1 MRAAAL
7 ALLAALAAALSVPL
21 AAAPAAAQVRV
32 TFVAPER
39 YTDAQNRYGSGL
51 SPRVVLAE
59 MRRLFETLGNPV
71 LAPGQTLDIAVLD
84 IDLAGLD
91 QPSFGTGQGVRVVTD
106 ITPPRFRLRYALKE
120 RGRTVLAAEE
130 VVSDINFLLRAN
142 RLSSGQTFFYEREV
156 LRDWFQARF
165 VQRRPPPG

>member
-1 MRAAAL
+1 MRAAGL
-7 ALLAALAAALSVPL
+7 ALLAALAAPLSL
-21 AAAPAAAQVRV
+21 AASPAAAQVRV

-39 YTDAQNRYGSGL
+39 YTDAQNRFGSGPSL
-51 SPRVVLAE
+51 RVVLAE
-59 MRRLFETLGNPV
+59 MRRLFETLGDAV
-71 LAPGQTLDIAVLD
+71 LAPGQALDIAVLD

-91 QPSFGTGQGVRVVTD
+91 QPSFGAAQGVRLVTD
-106 ITPPRFRLRYALKE
+106 ITPPRFRLCYALKE

-130 VVSDINFLLRAN
+130 TVSDINFLLWAT

>member
-7 ALLAALAAALSVPL
+7 ALLAALAAPLSL
-21 AAAPAAAQVRV
+21 AASPAAAQVRV

-39 YTDAQNRYGSGL
+39 YTDAQNRFGSGL
-51 SPRVVLAE
+51 SLRVVLAE

-91 QPSFGTGQGVRVVTD
+91 RPSFGAAQGVRVVTD

-130 VVSDINFLLRAN
+130 TVTDINFLLRAN

-156 LRDWFQARF
+156 LRDWFRARF
-165 VQRRPPPG
+165 VQGRPPPG

>member
-7 ALLAALAAALSVPL
+7 ALLAALAAPLSL
-21 AAAPAAAQVRV
+21 AASPAAAQVRV

-39 YTDAQNRYGSGL
+39 YTDAQNRFGSGPSL
-51 SPRVVLAE
+51 RVVLAE
-59 MRRLFETLGNPV
+59 MRRLFETLGDAV
-71 LAPGQTLDIAVLD
+71 LAPGQALDIAVLD

-91 QPSFGTGQGVRVVTD
+91 QPSFGAAQGVRVVTD

-130 VVSDINFLLRAN
+130 TVSDINFLLRAT

-165 VQRRPPPG
+165 VQRRPSPG

>member
-1 MRAAAL
+1 MRAAGL
-7 ALLAALAAALSVPL
+7 ALLAALAAPLSL
-21 AAAPAAAQVRV
+21 AASPAAAQVRV

-39 YTDAQNRYGSGL
+39 YTDAQNRFGSGPSL
-51 SPRVVLAE
+51 RVVLAE

-71 LAPGQTLDIAVLD
+71 LAPGQALDIAVLD

-91 QPSFGTGQGVRVVTD
+91 QPSFGAAQGVRVVTD

-130 VVSDINFLLRAN
+130 TVSDINFLLRAT

-156 LRDWFQARF
+156 LRAWFQARF

>member
-1 MRAAAL
+1 MRAAGL
-7 ALLAALAAALSVPL
+7 ALLAALAAPLSL
-21 AAAPAAAQVRV
+21 AASPAAAQVRV

-39 YTDAQNRYGSGL
+39 YTDAQNRFGSGL
-51 SPRVVLAE
+51 SLRVVLAE
-59 MRRLFETLGNPV
+59 MRRLFETLGNAV

-91 QPSFGTGQGVRVVTD
+91 QPSFGPAQGVRVVTD

-120 RGRTVLAAEE
+120 RGRTVRAAEE
-130 VVSDINFLLRAN
+130 TVTDINFLLRAN

-156 LRDWFQARF
+156 LRDWFRTRF
-165 VQRRPPPG
+165 VQGRPPPG

>member
-1 MRAAAL
+1 MREAGL
-7 ALLAALAAALSVPL
+7 ALLAALAAPLSL
-21 AAAPAAAQVRV
+21 AASPAAAQVRV

-39 YTDAQNRYGSGL
+39 YTDAQNRFGSGPSL
-51 SPRVVLAE
+51 RVVLAE

-71 LAPGQTLDIAVLD
+71 LAPGQALDIAVLD

-91 QPSFGTGQGVRVVTD
+91 QPSFGAAQGVRVVTD

-120 RGRTVLAAEE
+120 RGRTVLTAEE
-130 VVSDINFLLRAN
+130 TVSDINFLLRAT

>member
-7 ALLAALAAALSVPL
+7 ALLAALAAPLSL
-21 AAAPAAAQVRV
+21 AASPAAAQVRV

-39 YTDAQNRYGSGL
+39 YTDAQNRFGSGPSL
-51 SPRVVLAE
+51 RVVLAE
-59 MRRLFETLGNPV
+59 MRRLFETLGDAV
-71 LAPGQTLDIAVLD
+71 LAPGQALDIAVLD

-91 QPSFGTGQGVRVVTD
+91 QPSFGAAQGVRVVTD

-130 VVSDINFLLRAN
+130 TVSDINFLLRAT

>member
-7 ALLAALAAALSVPL
+7 ALLAALAAPLSL
-21 AAAPAAAQVRV
+21 AASPAAAQVRV

-39 YTDAQNRYGSGL
+39 YTDAQNRFGSGL
-51 SPRVVLAE
+51 SLRVVLAE

-71 LAPGQTLDIAVLD
+71 LAPDQTLDIAVLD

-91 QPSFGTGQGVRVVTD
+91 QPSFGAAQGVRVVTD

-120 RGRTVLAAEE
+120 RGRTVQAAEE
-130 VVSDINFLLRAN
+130 TVTDINFLLRAT

>member
-7 ALLAALAAALSVPL
+7 GLLAVLAAALSMPFAVS
-21 AAAPAAAQVRV
+21 PAAAQVRV

-39 YTDAQNRYGSGL
+39 YTDAQNRFGSGL

-91 QPSFGTGQGVRVVTD
+91 QPSFGPAQGVRVVTD

-130 VVSDINFLLRAN
+130 AVSDINFLLRAN

>member
-1 MRAAAL
+1 MRAAGL
-7 ALLAALAAALSVPL
+7 ALLAALAAPLSL
-21 AAAPAAAQVRV
+21 AASAAAAQVRV

-39 YTDAQNRYGSGL
+39 YTDAQNRFGSGPSL
-51 SPRVVLAE
+51 RVVLAE
-59 MRRLFETLGNPV
+59 MRRLFETLGDAV
-71 LAPGQTLDIAVLD
+71 LAPGQALDIAVLD

-91 QPSFGTGQGVRVVTD
+91 QPSFGAAQGVRVVTD

-130 VVSDINFLLRAN
+130 TVSDINFLLRAT

>member
-1 MRAAAL
+1 MRAAGL
-7 ALLAALAAALSVPL
+7 ALLAALAAPLSL
-21 AAAPAAAQVRV
+21 AASPAAAQVRV

-39 YTDAQNRYGSGL
+39 YTDAQNRFGSGPSL
-51 SPRVVLAE
+51 RVVLAE

-71 LAPGQTLDIAVLD
+71 LAPGQALDIAVLD

-91 QPSFGTGQGVRVVTD
+91 QPSFGAAQGVRVVTD

-130 VVSDINFLLRAN
+130 TVSDINFLLRAT

>member
-1 MRAAAL
+1 MRVAAL
-7 ALLAALAAALSVPL
+7 GLLAVLAAALSMPL
-21 AAAPAAAQVRV
+21 AVSPAAAQVRV

-39 YTDAQNRYGSGL
+39 YTDAQNRFGSGL
-51 SPRVVLAE
+51 
-59 MRRLFETLGNPV
+59 
-71 LAPGQTLDIAVLD
+71 

-91 QPSFGTGQGVRVVTD
+91 QPSFGAAQGVRVVTD

-120 RGRTVLAAEE
+120 RGRTVLTAEE

>member
-1 MRAAAL
+1 MREAGL
-7 ALLAALAAALSVPL
+7 ALLAALAAPLSL
-21 AAAPAAAQVRV
+21 AASPAAAQVRV

-39 YTDAQNRYGSGL
+39 YTDAQNRFGSGPSL
-51 SPRVVLAE
+51 RVVLAE
-59 MRRLFETLGNPV
+59 MRRLFETLGDAV
-71 LAPGQTLDIAVLD
+71 LAPGQALDIAVLD

-91 QPSFGTGQGVRVVTD
+91 QPSFGAAQGVRVVTD

-130 VVSDINFLLRAN
+130 TVSDINFLLRAT

-165 VQRRPPPG
+165 VQRRPSPG

>member
-1 MRAAAL
+1 MRAAGL
-7 ALLAALAAALSVPL
+7 ALLAALAAPLSL
-21 AAAPAAAQVRV
+21 AASPAAAQVRV

-39 YTDAQNRYGSGL
+39 YTDAQNRFGSGPSL
-51 SPRVVLAE
+51 RVVLAE
-59 MRRLFETLGNPV
+59 MRRLFETLGDAV
-71 LAPGQTLDIAVLD
+71 LAPGQALDIAVLD

-91 QPSFGTGQGVRVVTD
+91 QPSFGAAQGVRVVTD

-130 VVSDINFLLRAN
+130 TVSDINFLLRAT

>member
-1 MRAAAL
+1 MREAGL
-7 ALLAALAAALSVPL
+7 ALLAALAAPLSL
-21 AAAPAAAQVRV
+21 AASPAAAQVRV

-39 YTDAQNRYGSGL
+39 YTDAQNRFGSGPSL
-51 SPRVVLAE
+51 RVVLAE
-59 MRRLFETLGNPV
+59 MRRLFETLGDAV
-71 LAPGQTLDIAVLD
+71 LAPGQALDIAVLD

-91 QPSFGTGQGVRVVTD
+91 QPSFGAAQGVRVVTD

-120 RGRTVLAAEE
+120 RGRTVLTAEE
-130 VVSDINFLLRAN
+130 TVSDINFLLRAT

-165 VQRRPPPG
+165 VQRRPSPG

>member
-1 MRAAAL
+1 MRAAGL
-7 ALLAALAAALSVPL
+7 ALLAALAAPLSL
-21 AAAPAAAQVRV
+21 AASPAAAQVRV

-39 YTDAQNRYGSGL
+39 YTDAQNRFGSGPSL
-51 SPRVVLAE
+51 RVVLAE
-59 MRRLFETLGNPV
+59 MRRLFETLGDAV
-71 LAPGQTLDIAVLD
+71 LAPGQALDIAVLD

-91 QPSFGTGQGVRVVTD
+91 QPSFGAAQGVRVVTD

-130 VVSDINFLLRAN
+130 TVSDINFLLRAT

-165 VQRRPPPG
+165 VQRRPSPG

>member
-7 ALLAALAAALSVPL
+7 ALLAALAALPSL
-21 AAAPAAAQVRV
+21 AASPAAAQVRV

-39 YTDAQNRYGSGL
+39 YTDAQNRFGSGPSL
-51 SPRVVLAE
+51 RVVLAE

-71 LAPGQTLDIAVLD
+71 LAPGQTLDITVLD

-91 QPSFGTGQGVRVVTD
+91 QPSFGPAQGVRVVTD

-130 VVSDINFLLRAN
+130 AVSDINFLLRAN

>member
-1 MRAAAL
+1 MRAAGL
-7 ALLAALAAALSVPL
+7 ALLAALATPLSL
-21 AAAPAAAQVRV
+21 AASPAAAQVRV

-39 YTDAQNRYGSGL
+39 YTDAQNRFGSGPSL
-51 SPRVVLAE
+51 RVVLAE
-59 MRRLFETLGNPV
+59 MRRLFETLGDAV
-71 LAPGQTLDIAVLD
+71 LAPGQALDIAVLD

-91 QPSFGTGQGVRVVTD
+91 QPSFGAAQGVRVVTD

-130 VVSDINFLLRAN
+130 TVSDINFLLRAT

>member
-7 ALLAALAAALSVPL
+7 ALLAALTAFAAS
-21 AAAPAAAQVRV
+21 PAVAQVRV

-39 YTDAQNRYGSGL
+39 YTDAQNRFGSGPSL
-51 SPRVVLAE
+51 RVVLAE

-91 QPSFGTGQGVRVVTD
+91 QPSFGPAQGVRVVTD

-130 VVSDINFLLRAN
+130 AVSDINFLLRAN
-142 RLSSGQTFFYEREV
+142 RLSSGQAFFYEREV

>member
-7 ALLAALAAALSVPL
+7 ALLAALPALP
-21 AAAPAAAQVRV
+21 AAPAVAQVRV
-32 TFVAPER
+32 PFVAPER
-39 YTDAQNRYGSGL
+39 YTDAQNRFGSGPSL
-51 SPRVVLAE
+51 RVDLAE

-91 QPSFGTGQGVRVVTD
+91 QPSFGPAQGVRVVTD

-120 RGRTVLAAEE
+120 RGRTLLAAE
-130 VVSDINFLLRAN
+130 
-142 RLSSGQTFFYEREV
+142 
-156 LRDWFQARF
+156 
-165 VQRRPPPG
+165 

>member
-1 MRAAAL
+1 MRAAGL
-7 ALLAALAAALSVPL
+7 ALLAALAAPLSL
-21 AAAPAAAQVRV
+21 AASPAAAQVRV

-39 YTDAQNRYGSGL
+39 YTDAQNRFGSGPSL
-51 SPRVVLAE
+51 RVVLAE
-59 MRRLFETLGNPV
+59 MRRLFETLGDAV
-71 LAPGQTLDIAVLD
+71 LAPGQALDIAVLD

-91 QPSFGTGQGVRVVTD
+91 QPSFGAAQGVRVVTD

-120 RGRTVLAAEE
+120 RGRTVLTAEE
-130 VVSDINFLLRAN
+130 TVSDINFLLRAT

>member
-7 ALLAALAAALSVPL
+7 GLLAVLAAPLSAPL

-32 TFVAPER
+32 TFAAPER
-39 YTDAQNRYGSGL
+39 YTDAENRYGSGL

-91 QPSFGTGQGVRVVTD
+91 RPSFGAAQGVRVVTD

-130 VVSDINFLLRAN
+130 TVTDINFLLRAN

-156 LRDWFQARF
+156 LRDWFRARF
-165 VQRRPPPG
+165 VQGRPPPG

>member
-7 ALLAALAAALSVPL
+7 ALLAALAAPLSL
-21 AAAPAAAQVRV
+21 AASPAAAQVRV

-39 YTDAQNRYGSGL
+39 YTDAQNRFGSGPSL
-51 SPRVVLAE
+51 RVVLAE

-71 LAPGQTLDIAVLD
+71 LAPGQALDIVVLD

-91 QPSFGTGQGVRVVTD
+91 QPSFGAAQGVRVVTD

-120 RGRTVLAAEE
+120 RGRTVLTAEE
-130 VVSDINFLLRAN
+130 TVSDINFLLRAT

>member
-7 ALLAALAAALSVPL
+7 ALLAALAAPLSL
-21 AAAPAAAQVRV
+21 AASPAAAQVRV

-39 YTDAQNRYGSGL
+39 YTDAQNRFGSGPSL
-51 SPRVVLAE
+51 RVVLAE

-91 QPSFGTGQGVRVVTD
+91 QPSFGTAQGVRVVTD
-106 ITPPRFRLRYALKE
+106 VTPPRFRLRYALKE

-130 VVSDINFLLRAN
+130 AVSDINFLLRAN

>member
-7 ALLAALAAALSVPL
+7 ALLAALAAPLSL
-21 AAAPAAAQVRV
+21 AASPAAAQVRV

-39 YTDAQNRYGSGL
+39 YTDAQNRFGSGL
-51 SPRVVLAE
+51 SLRVVLAE
-59 MRRLFETLGNPV
+59 MRRLFETLGDAV
-71 LAPGQTLDIAVLD
+71 LAPGQALDIAVLD

-91 QPSFGTGQGVRVVTD
+91 QPSFGAAQGVRVVTD

-120 RGRTVLAAEE
+120 RGRTVLTAEE
-130 VVSDINFLLRAN
+130 TVSDINFLLRAT

>member
-7 ALLAALAAALSVPL
+7 ALLAALAAPLSL
-21 AAAPAAAQVRV
+21 AASPAAAQGRV

-39 YTDAQNRYGSGL
+39 YTDAQNRFGSGL
-51 SPRVVLAE
+51 SLRVVLAE
-59 MRRLFETLGNPV
+59 MRRLFETLGDAV
-71 LAPGQTLDIAVLD
+71 LAPGQALDIAVLD

-91 QPSFGTGQGVRVVTD
+91 QPSFGAAQGVRVVTD

-120 RGRTVLAAEE
+120 RGRTVLTAEE
-130 VVSDINFLLRAN
+130 TVSDINFLLRAT